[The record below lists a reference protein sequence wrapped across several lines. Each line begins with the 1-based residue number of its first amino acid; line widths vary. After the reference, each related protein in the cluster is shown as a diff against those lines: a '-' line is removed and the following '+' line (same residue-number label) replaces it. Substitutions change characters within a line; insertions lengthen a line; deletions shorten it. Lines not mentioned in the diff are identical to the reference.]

1 MLLEIRYPDA
11 VLHIEDVRLSIEAG
25 DKAGESFER
34 AMDEVDNNIA
44 VCTSEE
50 SGIARREKI
59 LGIQPL
65 DTATLE
71 ERRLEVLLKW
81 FSVPPYTERAL
92 RRKLDT
98 VLGEGNYILTID
110 LDAKTISCR
119 IHWRQVPYGIR
130 MQKSITDMF
139 EEMIPLD
146 YLIGVALY
154 DYFESNHILYTAGA
168 VSMKRNYQIP
178 MSVISKDHD
187 MQETTYH
194 GSSLCSRIKQPI
206 KEG

>member
-1 MLLEIRYPDA
+1 MLIEIRYPEA
-11 VLHIEDVRLSIEAG
+11 VLFIEDVRLSIEAG
-25 DKAGESFER
+25 DKVGGIFER
-34 AMDEVDNNIA
+34 AMDEIDNNIA
-44 VCTSEE
+44 ICTAEE

-92 RRKLDT
+92 RRRLDAS
-98 VLGEGNYILTID
+98 LGADNYIFTVD
-110 LDAKTISCR
+110 LDAKTIFCKIYWSR
-119 IHWRQVPYGIR
+119 VPYGIR
-130 MQKSITDMF
+130 MQESVTDMF

-146 YLIGVALY
+146 YLIDVALY
-154 DYFESNHILYTAGA
+154 DRFNPPHTVYSAGA
-168 VSMKRNYQIP
+168 VC
-178 MSVISKDHD
+178 
-187 MQETTYH
+187 T
-194 GSSLCSRIKQPI
+194 RIKQPI